1 MKRKVMFMIPHLKGG
16 GAEKVLIDILSC
28 LNQKSYEITLI
39 VLQKQGIYQNQIPK
53 GIKVKY
59 LMTGT
64 SWMYWLQSRIIKYFH
79 RLYYQLMIKEIYD
92 VEIAFLEGMAT
103 NLVAHSK
110 NKSSKKIAWIHTNM
124 YENHW
129 TKNMFSI
136 GNEQKCYTQFNELV
150 FVSSDAIKAFHR
162 RFQDV
167 YTSEQVIPNP
177 ILSEQVIKKASAF
190 QVNYERFTIVTIG
203 RLNPQKGYDLL
214 IEAIAKLSSIYDF
227 ELIIIGEGPQKKELE
242 LLIQKLKVQNFVKL
256 LGYQENPYPYLKASD
271 LFISS
276 SRTEGY
282 PLVLL
287 EALVLHKAIIATNIR
302 GSLEILNHGE
312 AGLLCNCTVDGIA
325 DALASVLNGSVLI
338 KALEKQ
344 SEHRAKQLDMKEI
357 IAKIEALL

>member
-1 MKRKVMFMIPHLKGG
+1 MKKKVMFMIPHLKGG

-28 LNQKSYEITLI
+28 LNQKSYDITLI
-39 VLQKQGIYQNQIPK
+39 VLQKQGIYQSQIPK

-79 RLYYQLMIKEIYD
+79 RLYYQLMIKETYD

-103 NLVAHSK
+103 NLIAHSK
-110 NKSSKKIAWIHTNM
+110 NKSSKKIAWIHTDM
-124 YENHW
+124 YQNHW
-129 TKNMFSI
+129 TKNMFYI
-136 GNEQKCYTQFNELV
+136 GNEQKCYTRFNELV
-150 FVSSDAIKAFHR
+150 FVSNDAIKSFHR

-177 ILSEQVIKKASAF
+177 ILSEQVIKKSRAF
-190 QVNYERFTIVTIG
+190 QVSYDCFTIVTIG

-214 IEAIAKLSSIYDF
+214 IEAVARLSSIYDF
-227 ELIIIGEGPQKKELE
+227 ELVIIGEGPQKKELE
-242 LLIQKLKVQNFVKL
+242 MLIKKLKVENYVKL

-287 EALVLHKAIIATNIR
+287 EALVLHKAIIATNIK
-302 GSLEILNHGE
+302 GNSEILNHGE
-312 AGLLCNCTVDGIA
+312 AGLLCNCTVDDIA
-325 DALASVLNGSVLI
+325 AALASVLNGSI
-338 KALEKQ
+338 SIQTLEKQ
-344 SEHRAKQLDMKEI
+344 SEQRAKQLDMQQI
-357 IAKIEALL
+357 LDKIEALL